1 MTVTPSQENLVSG
14 TCGAQEQASLRTY
27 ATDDHVDLAQHDG
40 CVQMTGISTKEVL
53 SQTSTQ
59 VILENTSVYNI
70 MTGASHG
77 VLLKTNEFVKQVSI
91 LLTFFFTL
99 SF

>member
-1 MTVTPSQENLVSG
+1 MTVTPFQKNLVSG
-14 TCGAQEQASLRTY
+14 TYEAQEHASLRTY
-27 ATDDHVDLAQHDG
+27 ATDDHVDLAQHNG
-40 CVQMTGISTKEVL
+40 CVQMTGISTKEIL
-53 SQTSTQ
+53 SRTSTK
-59 VILENTSVYNI
+59 VMLENTFVYNI
-70 MTGASHG
+70 MTKASHG